1 MVFDSMTNEYSSIK
15 RVEVRVQDLKIGM
28 YVAQLDKPWENSSF
42 LFQGFPIESDEQ
54 IEQLKR
60 ECRSVFI
67 EQKTGELAES
77 QINADN
83 NLSERKDSSRVR
95 RFSKQDEANPRTLS
109 NALPS
114 ALAAFKRTQ
123 KELQAIHKL
132 ALQNKKIDVHELELT
147 VNDMLVSMQAKPEAL
162 LLLRNLKDVENYT
175 TEHQLRVSILSI
187 GFGLFLGMSQEQI
200 RTLGL
205 AALLYDIGK
214 ARMPSIVLNKPAK
227 INRQEALLLKNHPE
241 ESFRILSKVDN
252 LSEVVKEV
260 ALSHHER
267 ADGKG
272 YPRHI
277 HKDRVSR
284 SAKIV
289 SIIDA
294 YDAITSDRAYSKAK
308 TLLKR
313 LKC

>member
-1 MVFDSMTNEYSSIK
+1 
-15 RVEVRVQDLKIGM
+15 
-28 YVAQLDKPWENSSF
+28 
-42 LFQGFPIESDEQ
+42 
-54 IEQLKR
+54 
-60 ECRSVFI
+60 
-67 EQKTGELAES
+67 
-77 QINADN
+77 
-83 NLSERKDSSRVR
+83 
-95 RFSKQDEANPRTLS
+95 
-109 NALPS
+109 
-114 ALAAFKRTQ
+114 
-123 KELQAIHKL
+123 
-132 ALQNKKIDVHELELT
+132 
-147 VNDMLVSMQAKPEAL
+147 
-162 LLLRNLKDVENYT
+162 LKDAENYT
-175 TEHQLRVSILSI
+175 TEHQLRVSILCI

-214 ARMPSIVLNKPAK
+214 ARMPSIVLNKPTK

-267 ADGKG
+267 VDGKG

-294 YDAITSDRAYSKAK
+294 YDAITSDRSYSKARTTSHAVGVLIK
-308 TLLKR
+308 NAGMKFDEFLVEQFVKWLTPTPIGSLVEMYSGEIAIVLGCDSGKPEQPKLLYVTDKLGNAGTQR
-313 LKC
+313 IVDLAIEIDHQNADQYRIREVLVDGDRGIFVKKYLDKDAVGVSIWNKNAKSSPFQDFL